1 MKVKT
6 VKPKT
11 FDPKLRRKLWA
22 WFIVTLVVV
31 TLLQV
36 FVHPHPY
43 FNIDGAFLFYPLYGL
58 VTSML
63 LVLVSKFLGAALKRN
78 EDYWGEK

>member
-1 MKVKT
+1 MRVKT
-6 VKPKT
+6 VKPKK
-11 FDPKLRRKLWA
+11 FDPALRRKLWA
-22 WFIVTLVVV
+22 WFIITLAVV

-43 FNIDGAFLFYPLYGL
+43 FRVDGAFLFYPVYGL

-63 LVLVSKFLGAALKRN
+63 LVLISKFLGVALKRK
-78 EDYWGEK
+78 EDYWEEK